1 MSLLAFSSVHVFSVR
16 MGEEEQGEL
25 QQRYYIGLLLGLGFE
40 SGASKVLMYFL
51 KDELNAHKIFQK

>member
-1 MSLLAFSSVHVFSVR
+1 

-25 QQRYYIGLLLGLGFE
+25 QQLYYIGLLLGLGSE

-51 KDELNAHKIFQK
+51 KDELNAHKIFRK